1 MVTMK
6 VGTVA
11 RRTGCIHSHCHPSST
26 EPSLPPPKRSR
37 LQPVASHNGTD
48 FPQTT
53 GHGHP
58 ANSNGVGNIDNS
70 AFHVLI
76 DRMFAHLSR
85 ETEVMHEWVNLER
98 ERLAQE
104 IARRKE
110 EKEREERR
118 EKSFLDVLTKLQ
130 SQVFT
135 FLSKQAQV
143 SVPTSSTADLPAGL
157 PSSVPSSTVAESSTS
172 QANVPPTE
180 Q

>member
-1 MVTMK
+1 
-6 VGTVA
+6 
-11 RRTGCIHSHCHPSST
+11 
-26 EPSLPPPKRSR
+26 
-37 LQPVASHNGTD
+37 
-48 FPQTT
+48 
-53 GHGHP
+53 
-58 ANSNGVGNIDNS
+58 
-70 AFHVLI
+70 
-76 DRMFAHLSR
+76 
-85 ETEVMHEWVNLER
+85 MHEWVNLER

-104 IARRKE
+104 IARRRE

-157 PSSVPSSTVAESSTS
+157 PSSVPSSTVAESSNS